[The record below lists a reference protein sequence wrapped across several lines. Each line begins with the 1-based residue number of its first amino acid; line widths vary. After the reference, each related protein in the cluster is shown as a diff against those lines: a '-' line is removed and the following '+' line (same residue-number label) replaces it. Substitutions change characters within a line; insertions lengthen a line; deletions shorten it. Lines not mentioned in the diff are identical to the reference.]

1 MPYRCVVGGF
11 SRVSTDGVWL
21 YLWPRD
27 EAQAKLWDRFVR
39 SYRLERREL
48 LYHCTTP
55 KKCRGAYGKG
65 QHQMI
70 LDDIIPE
77 SEVPDREKAWID
89 PKSAAAV
96 KVEELVFNNHL
107 LKDLATLSPHFQT
120 YDLEAFHSLLNQFA
134 LN

>member
-1 MPYRCVVGGF
+1 MLHKGPVNNHLSIIVRLQTSDIRVALIKYDSESIKWSFHGF
-11 SRVSTDGVWL
+11 
-21 YLWPRD
+21 PIQ
-27 EAQAKLWDRFVR
+27 EI
-39 SYRLERREL
+39 REL

-55 KKCRGAYGKG
+55 KKRRGTYEKG
-65 QHQMI
+65 QHQTI

-96 KVEELVFNNHL
+96 KVEELV
-107 LKDLATLSPHFQT
+107 SPHFQT

>member
-1 MPYRCVVGGF
+1 MVRQCQSDDGQCVPDNGGGGGSNF
-11 SRVSTDGVWL
+11 T
-21 YLWPRD
+21 
-27 EAQAKLWDRFVR
+27 RFH
-39 SYRLERREL
+39 LGREL
-48 LYHCTTP
+48 LYHCTTL
-55 KKCRGAYGKG
+55 KKRRGAYEKG

-96 KVEELVFNNHL
+96 KVEELVFNNHQ

-120 YDLEAFHSLLNQFA
+120 YI
-134 LN
+134 

>member
-1 MPYRCVVGGF
+1 MADFTLVDENYVSVLLAASPVKTCDLDPMP
-11 SRVSTDGVWL
+11 TEL
-21 YLWPRD
+21 I
-27 EAQAKLWDRFVR
+27 K
-39 SYRLERREL
+39 EL
-48 LYHCTTP
+48 LYHCTTL
-55 KKCRGAYGKG
+55 KKRRGAYEKG
-65 QHQMI
+65 QDQMI

-96 KVEELVFNNHL
+96 KVEEVVFNNHR